1 MVVSRM
7 HLEEKMHYYLQQL
20 YFSLDRVYVVHLQV
34 YGLWLFQ
41 EPLQVLVA
49 VV

>member
-1 MVVSRM
+1 MAVSQM
-7 HLEEKMHYYLQQL
+7 HLEGKMRYCLQQL
-20 YFSLDRVYVVHLQV
+20 YFSLDQVYAAHLQV

-41 EPLQVLVA
+41 ELLQVLVA